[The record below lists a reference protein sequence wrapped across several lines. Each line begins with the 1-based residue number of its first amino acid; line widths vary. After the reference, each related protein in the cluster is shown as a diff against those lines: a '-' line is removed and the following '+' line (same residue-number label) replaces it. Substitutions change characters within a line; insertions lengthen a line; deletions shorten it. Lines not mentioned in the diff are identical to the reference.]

1 MKCIGMNQFKY
12 PEANK
17 KPEITPQRCPT
28 KLTPGIRT
36 DINMRYVK
44 AYHFL
49 GTENNPKI
57 LFNKNRKKGFYERF
71 SFWTTNESV
80 VRREKITPEKPAAD
94 EYKNDFEKFYFPHLD

>member
-1 MKCIGMNQFKY
+1 MNQFKY

-57 LFNKNRKKGFYERF
+57 LFN
-71 SFWTTNESV
+71 
-80 VRREKITPEKPAAD
+80 
-94 EYKNDFEKFYFPHLD
+94 

>member
-49 GTENNPKI
+49 GNENNPNKDTNI
-57 LFNKNRKKGFYERF
+57 LP
-71 SFWTTNESV
+71 TNTIK
-80 VRREKITPEKPAAD
+80 RHHIKH
-94 EYKNDFEKFYFPHLD
+94 NM